1 MLQYT
6 GFLKYNGA
14 TSNYDGLGRNPRD
27 NNQLFLN
34 LWLAF

>member
-6 GFLKYNGA
+6 GFLKYNGL
-14 TSNYDGLGRNPRD
+14 TSNYDGMGRNPRD

-34 LWLAF
+34 LWVAF